1 MRVTLAEYLSLKN
14 KKKAKRKDN
23 AKFIA
28 KMAGKKL
35 APSRSKLRAQIW
47 HFTSLLVRKRDSKL
61 YNGMCVI
68 CKNKPIQVCYH
79 IIASMEGDSTRYDLE
94 NLRGACSACNYA
106 EFRWRRRYA
115 EKHREIFG
123 QEKMLA
129 LEAKAKLTVHFS
141 QSDLVALR
149 DERKRMLEQGE
160 YK

>member
-1 MRVTLAEYLSLKN
+1 MRVTIAEYLSLAK

-47 HFTSLLVRKRDSKL
+47 HFTSLIVRKRDSKL
-61 YNGMCVI
+61 YDGKCVI
-68 CKNKPIQVCYH
+68 CKINPIECAYH
-79 IIASMEGDSTRYDLE
+79 KISASEGDSTRYDLD
-94 NLRGACSACNYA
+94 NLCGSCHSCNYA

-123 QEKMLA
+123 KEKIEA
-129 LEAKAKLTVHFS
+129 LEAKAKLTVHLS
-141 QSDLVALR
+141 QADLVALR
-149 DERKRMLEQGE
+149 DERKRMLESGR
-160 YK
+160 Y

>member
-1 MRVTLAEYLSLKN
+1 MRVTIAEYLSLAK

-47 HFTSLLVRKRDSKL
+47 HFTSLIVRKRDSKSN
-61 YNGMCVI
+61 NGLCLI
-68 CKNKPIQVCYH
+68 CNRNPIQVAYH
-79 IIASMEGDSTRYDLE
+79 LVPSMEGDSIRYDLDD
-94 NLRGACSACNYA
+94 LCGACFSCNWG
-106 EFRWRRRYA
+106 EKNWRRRYRD
-115 EKHREIFG
+115 KHIGIFG
-123 QEKMLA
+123 KEKIEA
-129 LEAKAKLTVHFS
+129 LEAKARTITKFS
-141 QSDLVALR
+141 LADLVALR